1 MKVHP
6 NNNDIKNIFEAV
18 YNNASNPLTP
28 NVITYG
34 RRSRY
39 LYELSSSDD
48 DKMFGVTV
56 INIKK
61 EKEDNL
67 CKCFFNLEDARRYIT
82 NRFTS

>member
-1 MKVHP
+1 MKIHP
-6 NNNDIKNIFEAV
+6 NNNDIKNIFEDV
-18 YNNASNPLTP
+18 YNDQPNPLTP

-61 EKEDNL
+61 EKENDL